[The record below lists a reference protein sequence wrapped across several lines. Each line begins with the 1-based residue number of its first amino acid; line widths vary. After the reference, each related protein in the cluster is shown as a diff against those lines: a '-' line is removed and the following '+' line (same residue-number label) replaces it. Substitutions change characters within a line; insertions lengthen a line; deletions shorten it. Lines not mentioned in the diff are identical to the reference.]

1 MGVFLLFFQHS
12 RSFAPFLPP
21 FLRGPKMKITNGKY
35 FINLGGPII
44 VCFINGRV
52 LYYFGPP
59 FIIAPLI
66 FIRRLYFIL
75 F

>member
-1 MGVFLLFFQHS
+1 MAAGIS
-12 RSFAPFLPP
+12 SSIFADAKNEVQKC
-21 FLRGPKMKITNGKY
+21 RNS